1 MFISDYPLY
10 SKSFHFEV
18 VSDFEFMATIGWEGL
33 MLKEARRERIEKI
46 EKNELFEWEEGR
58 TMNTCMPLENHS
70 KDVDATNQKTT
81 ISAISAKLNCKFLI
95 FYQKVGKPWSKMLL

>member
-10 SKSFHFEV
+10 SKSFQFEF

-46 EKNELFEWEEGR
+46 ELFEWEEGR
-58 TMNTCMPLENHS
+58 LDEHTHAPRKS
-70 KDVDATNQKTT
+70 
-81 ISAISAKLNCKFLI
+81 
-95 FYQKVGKPWSKMLL
+95 

>member
-10 SKSFHFEV
+10 SKSFQFEF

-46 EKNELFEWEEGR
+46 ELFEWEEGR
-58 TMNTCMPLENHS
+58 LDEHMHAPRKS
-70 KDVDATNQKTT
+70 
-81 ISAISAKLNCKFLI
+81 
-95 FYQKVGKPWSKMLL
+95 

>member
-10 SKSFHFEV
+10 SKSFQFEF

-70 KDVDATNQKTT
+70 TDVDATNQKKT
-81 ISAISAKLNCKFLI
+81 SAFSAKLICKFLI
-95 FYQKVGKPWSKMLL
+95 FYQKVGKPWSKILF